1 MMMRPSVLVVE
12 SSLSS
17 LSTVISLSSLSSAG
31 SRHQQLRRWNTTS
44 TTSSTSDVS
53 LSSSAAAAAAA
64 TSTSTTVKIATVL
77 PTTEQLRIVA
87 FRSAIPMIGFGIMD
101 NVVMIT
107 AGEAIDSTF
116 GVYFGFSTMVA
127 AGKSNIKKINRR

>member
-1 MMMRPSVLVVE
+1 MMMMRPSVLVVE

-17 LSTVISLSSLSSAG
+17 LSTVISLSPLSSAG

-53 LSSSAAAAAAA
+53 SAAATA
-64 TSTSTTVKIATVL
+64 TATATATTVKIATVL

>member
-44 TTSSTSDVS
+44 TTSNTSDVS
-53 LSSSAAAAAAA
+53 LSSSSAAAA